1 MSKIKDLTENVDMM
15 KKTKSTKKEKL
26 TFSDKLKS
34 GLITRE
40 GYDLS
45 DLNKKELSYFRMMY
59 PKSGVLFL
67 TSAPGIAKSAIQRS
81 IAKKIKQVEM
91 VPVTDKVIDNVDP
104 NWRDAVDTEKSG
116 KLIGRSLFYIDL
128 RLAMLDE
135 TDVGL
140 FPDKKELMVERNQ
153 KEVMQ
158 AFLDHIV
165 PKWAFYANEPNNL
178 PKKDVNDDLPY
189 CGTLIHFEE
198 LNRAPLAVRNAALQI
213 LLERCIGFEF
223 EFNSNVFMVST
234 GNLGEEDG
242 TDVEE
247 FDSALNGRL
256 IHIEHTLTFEEW
268 VDYWAKDNIQGIIIR
283 YLTAHPDMFY
293 IGKKSRKE
301 SDKSYA
307 SPRTWH
313 FVSDYITANYGFNA
327 DPNFWV
333 NDLQIIG
340 HGYIGA
346 AVNVKFLKYV
356 RDVLKIS
363 IRDIIEKY
371 PQLQKEGV
379 KFNRDKKSELLQD
392 LRSVDF
398 DQMKKNHIEN
408 VKLFMLD
415 LGEDEV
421 SAFLLKIIDEDYDY
435 EEDESV
441 DEKNNA
447 FILGFLRDKRFKH
460 FQKTMLG
467 YVKTKETKEE
477 TKEENKK
484 GFWD

>member
-1 MSKIKDLTENVDMM
+1 MSKTKVLENVETM
-15 KKTKSTKKEKL
+15 KKTKQKEEKTLSFEEKL
-26 TFSDKLKS
+26 GL
-34 GLITRE
+34 GLITSD

-45 DLNKKELSYFRMMY
+45 TLNKKELSYFRMMY

-81 IAKKIKQVEM
+81 IAKKMQKVEIIFKSNT
-91 VPVTDKVIDNVDP
+91 VNKKNPRWRELVDIS
-104 NWRDAVDTEKSG
+104 KSG
-116 KLIGRSLFYIDL
+116 KVIAKELFYIDL

-140 FPDKKELMVERNQ
+140 FPDKKEILIKENQ
-153 KEVMQ
+153 ESVLK

-165 PKWAFYANEPNNL
+165 PKWAHYANNPDTL
-178 PKKDVNDDLPY
+178 KKKDVNDKLPY

-213 LLERCIGFEF
+213 LLERSIGFEF
-223 EFNSNVFMVST
+223 SFNDNVFMVST

-268 VDYWAKDNIQGIIIR
+268 VDYWAKDNIQSIIIR
-283 YLTAHPDMFY
+283 YLTAHPEMYY

-301 SDKSYA
+301 TDKSYA

-313 FVSDYITANYGFNA
+313 FLSDYITSNYGFNSK
-327 DPNFWV
+327 PENWL

-363 IRDIIEKY
+363 IIDIMNRY
-371 PQLQKEGV
+371 PQLQKEGA
-379 KFNRDKKSELLQD
+379 KFTRDKSSELLQD
-392 LRSVDF
+392 LREVDF
-398 DQMKKNHIEN
+398 SRLKKNQIEN
-408 VKLFMLD
+408 IKLFMLD
-415 LGEDEV
+415 LGEDEI
-421 SAFLLKIIDEDYDY
+421 SAFLLKIIDNDYDY
-435 EEDESV
+435 EEDESL
-441 DEKNNA
+441 DEKNNE
-447 FILGFLRDKRFKH
+447 FIIGFLRDKRFKK
-460 FQKTMLG
+460 FQKVMLG
-467 YVKTKETKEE
+467 YVKTKEE
-477 TKEENKK
+477 TKKEN
-484 GFWD
+484 GFWE